1 MQPMT
6 HNHTRET
13 SIFYNEHSTECTNC
27 QAPFSNGMCTHLGYL
42 KDGSCAVLCD
52 TCSHLLKET
61 IVRYHWMEK
70 EYASPLPDDKLW
82 RYMDLSKFISL
93 VSSKTL
99 FFASADSFDDPFEGA
114 KGIDSRKGKW
124 DEFYLEFFREAIK
137 TVPEIDPST
146 LTETDIEKDAQRLL
160 REMSESGKLAK
171 QHTYISCWHHNEQES
186 EAMWRLYSK
195 DVTNAVAIQTTAN
208 NLYLSL
214 DREPTIDIGKVK
226 YIDFEKRFSSVNG
239 AFWYKRKSFEH
250 EREVRA
256 ILQSY
261 EAPCAG
267 HAIPV
272 DINVLINGVYIS
284 PYAPKW
290 FADVVQS
297 VVDKYAVRKPVYQS
311 RMLLT
316 PFF

>member
-1 MQPMT
+1 
-6 HNHTRET
+6 
-13 SIFYNEHSTECTNC
+13 
-27 QAPFSNGMCTHLGYL
+27 
-42 KDGSCAVLCD
+42 
-52 TCSHLLKET
+52 
-61 IVRYHWMEK
+61 
-70 EYASPLPDDKLW
+70 
-82 RYMDLSKFISL
+82 
-93 VSSKTL
+93 
-99 FFASADSFDDPFEGA
+99 
-114 KGIDSRKGKW
+114 
-124 DEFYLEFFREAIK
+124 
-137 TVPEIDPST
+137 
-146 LTETDIEKDAQRLL
+146 
-160 REMSESGKLAK
+160 MSESGKLAK

-250 EREVRA
+250 EHEVRA

-297 VVDKYAVRKPVYQS
+297 VVDKYEVRKPVYQS